1 MKKTSVSLSMF
12 WNTIG
17 NIYYLMA
24 LWLFSVIIMR
34 TISGES
40 NLQYSHLLTLSGNI
54 SSIVFTFSTF
64 GMRNF
69 QVSDLNEKYPNGTYI
84 YSRYITSIIAFVA
97 CAIFLFLNNYSVT
110 AIICCIIY
118 VLFRLSEVI
127 FDVYAGIFQKMWRM
141 DLVGKSLIIRGTLII
156 ISFTSILI
164 TTQNLIFA
172 FSGITICA
180 FLSLLFF
187 DYQQLKRL
195 TDVRCIFDNKKLIS
209 LLKEC
214 LPLAAYMLLL
224 SLIAVIPR
232 QFLEYFQN
240 DEISLGIYGNISS
253 PTLIVQTVTSQ
264 LFVPLISL
272 LSEAH
277 QQKNYPTFWQLI
289 KKCMLMTV
297 GIAVIALIG
306 VSVLGEWGLNFLY
319 HSEAINAHAYL
330 LIPLTFTTIITA
342 FVWFLCGVLTVLRNS
357 KALLISNVI
366 ATIIC
371 IPISYYFTK
380 NFAFN
385 GAAYAAAITLLIDAV
400 LLFYFLLRSLKKQQ

>member
-1 MKKTSVSLSMF
+1 MKKTSVSSSMF

-34 TISGES
+34 VISSEN

-54 SSIVFTFSTF
+54 SSIVYTFSTF

-69 QVSDLNEKYPNGTYI
+69 QVSDLDEQYPNGTYI

-97 CAIFLFLNNYSVT
+97 CAFFLFLNNYSIT

-141 DLVGKSLIIRGTLII
+141 DLVGKSLIIRGTVVL
-156 ISFTSILI
+156 ISFTTILI

-172 FSGITICA
+172 FSGIMIGA
-180 FLSLLFF
+180 FLSLLLF
-187 DYQQLKRL
+187 DYPQAKRL
-195 TDVRCIFDNKKLIS
+195 TDVRCVWDNQKLIS

-214 LPLAAYMLLL
+214 LPLAFYMLLL

-253 PTLIVQTVTSQ
+253 PTLIVQTVASQ

-277 QQKNYPTFWQLI
+277 QQKKYQVFWNLI
-289 KKCMLMTV
+289 KKCILMTI
-297 GIAVIALIG
+297 GIAVAALIG
-306 VSVLGEWGLNFLY
+306 VSILGEWGLNFLY
-319 HSEAINAHAYL
+319 HSEIINAHSYL
-330 LIPLTFTTIITA
+330 LIPLTFTTIVTA
-342 FVWFLCGVLTVLRNS
+342 FVWFLCGVLTILRNS
-357 KALLISNVI
+357 KALLISNII
-366 ATIIC
+366 ATLFC
-371 IPISYYFTK
+371 LPISYYFTK
-380 NFAFN
+380 NYSFN
-385 GAAYAAAITLLIDAV
+385 GAAYAATVTLLINAA
-400 LLFYFLLRSLKKQQ
+400 LLFYFLLRSLKK